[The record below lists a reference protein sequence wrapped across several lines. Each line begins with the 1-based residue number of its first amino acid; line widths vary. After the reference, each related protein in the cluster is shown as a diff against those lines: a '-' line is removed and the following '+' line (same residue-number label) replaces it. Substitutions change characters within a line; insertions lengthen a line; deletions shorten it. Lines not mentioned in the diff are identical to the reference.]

1 VTADAETIGARIRRW
16 RTARGW
22 TQRELAKEVG
32 VHMNQV
38 LAWEKGRHTPAVQ
51 RRTRLAR
58 ALGVQPEVLFLVGEE
73 RSLAMEEA
81 AANVMLTIARND
93 EASPAQQLSAARG
106 LLPKAGKREGKEAAM
121 AEFRRTMEEADADLT
136 RILREVE
143 AEDAG

>member
-1 VTADAETIGARIRRW
+1 
-16 RTARGW
+16 
-22 TQRELAKEVG
+22 
-32 VHMNQV
+32 MNQV

-58 ALGVQPEVLFLVGEE
+58 ALGIQPEVLFLVGEE
-73 RSLAMEEA
+73 RSLAMEDA
-81 AANVMLTIARND
+81 AANVMLTIARKD

-106 LLPKAGKREGKEAAM
+106 LLPKPGKRDGKEEAM

-136 RILREVE
+136 RILHEVE